1 YDFAR
6 ALMRELTGDDGM
18 EHQAAAR
25 AAGGMMG
32 KMAPGNATEAGSTV
46 TTGIAMGSPKRLA
59 YQESDKHPKIEER
72 GTTISTP
79 VRTQVRQAPRKSM
92 NMIQGYPRTRG
103 SAAFIR
109 GKARPG
115 CQGILTTEHL
125 FKDTDNPLENR
136 MTCYQGINFLN

>member
-1 YDFAR
+1 
-6 ALMRELTGDDGM
+6 
-18 EHQAAAR
+18 
-25 AAGGMMG
+25 
-32 KMAPGNATEAGSTV
+32 
-46 TTGIAMGSPKRLA
+46 
-59 YQESDKHPKIEER
+59 
-72 GTTISTP
+72 
-79 VRTQVRQAPRKSM
+79 M

-136 MTCYQGINFLN
+136 MTCYQGINFLNWPAPSRRIANSQRRDRQCSRGQPRYARSRRV